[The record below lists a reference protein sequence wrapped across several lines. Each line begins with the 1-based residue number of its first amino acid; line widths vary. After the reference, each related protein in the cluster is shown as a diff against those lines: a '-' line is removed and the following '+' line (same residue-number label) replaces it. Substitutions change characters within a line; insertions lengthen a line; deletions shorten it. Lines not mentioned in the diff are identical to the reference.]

1 MEKSV
6 YDIIR
11 RPIVTEKGVIKKD
24 EERTLCFEVA
34 PIANKTQ
41 IKQAVESLFK
51 VKVEEVRTVNNVGKL
66 RRRGKFAGYRSDWKK
81 AYVRLLPG
89 QKAPEYTEI

>member
-6 YDIIR
+6 YDIVR
-11 RPIVTEKGVIKKD
+11 RPIVTEKGVAKKD
-24 EERTLCFEVA
+24 DERTLCFEVA
-34 PIANKTQ
+34 PGANKTQ

-66 RRRGKFAGYRSDWKK
+66 RRRGKFAGS
-81 AYVRLLPG
+81 
-89 QKAPEYTEI
+89 